1 MPPWQFERR
10 AVRGARCAAM
20 MLRSTGITTFAPLH
34 CCGTGTGTGHIVS
47 VVGIGGL
54 GHPGITFAR
63 ATRCMTGS

>member
-1 MPPWQFERR
+1 
-10 AVRGARCAAM
+10 M

-34 CCGTGTGTGHIVS
+34 CYGIGPGHIVS